1 MEDRFY
7 FWREISKSI
16 EGKITLEELFNEYY
30 EAANRELERQLQ
42 ENFEKLIDLKQL
54 REELENG
61 NENK

>member
-7 FWREISKSI
+7 FWREISKAI

-30 EAANRELERQLQ
+30 EAANCELKRQLQ